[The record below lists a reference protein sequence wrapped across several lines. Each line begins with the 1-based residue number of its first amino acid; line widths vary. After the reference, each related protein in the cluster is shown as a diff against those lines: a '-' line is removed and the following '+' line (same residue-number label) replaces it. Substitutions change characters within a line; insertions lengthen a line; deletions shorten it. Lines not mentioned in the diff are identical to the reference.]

1 MFKNIF
7 KNYLYPSAVLSGSII
22 GVGFLSLPFIT
33 LKVGIFAMVF
43 YFVILTILVTC
54 VHLMFAQICLKTP
67 DFKRWP
73 GFVEFYFG
81 PLAKKIVLIS
91 MVAGGYGVLLLYLIV
106 GSQFLAIM
114 LNPWFGGTTLVYLL
128 LYFIGASAIIHF
140 GVSAVSKVSFWA
152 LIIFGVLLI
161 GIFLTGYTHLNL
173 NSVFAQSTPV
183 LFDWKTI
190 FLPYGAI
197 LFSLWGTGLIPEVEE
212 MLRDRKKIFKKVV
225 IIGTLIPVL
234 IYILFIFLILSISG
248 SQTTESAL
256 IGLKDFL
263 GSKIIFT
270 AFLIGF
276 ITTFTASISQ
286 GLLLKKVFI
295 YDVGLSGFPALVFT
309 CFPPLMIFLLGFNS
323 FISLISFIGG
333 FLLGIDGILIIL
345 MYQKI
350 YGRKIIFYP
359 LMLIFVLGII
369 YQIAFFIK

>member
-1 MFKNIF
+1 MLKDIF
-7 KNYLYPSAVLSGSII
+7 RNYLYPSATLSGSII
-22 GVGFLSLPFIT
+22 GVGFLALPFIT
-33 LKVGIFAMVF
+33 LKVGIFSMMF
-43 YFVILTILVTC
+43 YFVILTAIVIC

-81 PLAKKIVLIS
+81 PWAKRMVLLS
-91 MVAGGYGVLLLYLIV
+91 MVMGGYGVLLLYLIV

-114 LNPWFGGTTLVYLL
+114 LSPWFGGGALVYML
-128 LYFIGASAIIHF
+128 LYFIGVSAVIHF
-140 GVSAVSKVSFWA
+140 GVSAVSRVSFWA
-152 LIIFGVLLI
+152 LVIFGVLLSI
-161 GIFLTGYTHLNL
+161 IFLTGFSKLNL
-173 NSVFAQSTPV
+173 TNVFAQSTPI
-183 LFDWKTI
+183 LSDWKTL

-212 MLRDRKKIFKKVV
+212 MLRGRKKTFKRVI
-225 IIGTLIPVL
+225 IIGTLIPVV

-248 SQTTESAL
+248 IQTSESAL

-263 GSKIIFT
+263 GSRIFFV
-270 AFLIGF
+270 AILIGF
-276 ITTFTASISQ
+276 ITTFTAFISQ

-295 YDVGLSGFPALVFT
+295 YDVGISEFPAWVFT
-309 CFPPLMIFLLGFNS
+309 CFPPLIIFLLGFNS
-323 FISLISFIGG
+323 FISAISFIGG

-350 YGRKIIFYP
+350 EGKKMIAYP

-369 YQIAFFIK
+369 YQITIL